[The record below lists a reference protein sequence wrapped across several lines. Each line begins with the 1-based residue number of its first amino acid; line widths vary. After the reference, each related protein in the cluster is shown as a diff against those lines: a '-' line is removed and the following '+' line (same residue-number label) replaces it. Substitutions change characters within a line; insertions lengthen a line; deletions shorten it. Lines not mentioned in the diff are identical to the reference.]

1 MVQIAWCVPG
11 EINRPV
17 VAYEVQRATR
27 GLDVYLEDACT
38 IEDLHYDKVGITETE
53 HLDEVMQL
61 IESKSEQLYELQQ
74 ESVGS
79 PRSVKKA
86 MKEVIQPLDDEISA
100 LHHDLTG
107 SLSVCDEKFQM
118 FFGHP
123 VIFRVRG
130 KDQEGNHGPWTAEMV
145 QLSEPKAEDEP
156 EPEPKEVELV
166 VEYQAP

>member
-17 VAYEVQRATR
+17 VAYEVERATR
-27 GLDVYLEDACT
+27 GLDVHLEDACT
-38 IEDLHYDKVGITETE
+38 IDDLHYDKVGITETE

-79 PRSVKKA
+79 PRNVKKA

-107 SLSVCDEKFQM
+107 SLSVCDEKFQ
-118 FFGHP
+118 
-123 VIFRVRG
+123 
-130 KDQEGNHGPWTAEMV
+130 
-145 QLSEPKAEDEP
+145 
-156 EPEPKEVELV
+156 VEHV
-166 VEYQAP
+166 VEYQAPHKPTSWF